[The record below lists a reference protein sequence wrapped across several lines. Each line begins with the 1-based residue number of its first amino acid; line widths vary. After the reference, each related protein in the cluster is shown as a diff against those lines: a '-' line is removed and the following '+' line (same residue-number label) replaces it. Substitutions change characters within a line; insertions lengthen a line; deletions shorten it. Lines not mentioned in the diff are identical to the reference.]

1 MERLTESKLHGCS
14 GTVYD
19 GSTGSPMASV
29 AVSNG
34 REVVL
39 TDEAGRYALSGW
51 DKAGFITVTAPAG
64 YWAWDY
70 YIPISDGETGYDFTL
85 DKLERDLTNH
95 TFLQVTDSE
104 VGAGGAGPWV
114 EKLRRVA

>member
-1 MERLTESKLHGCS
+1 MERLTESNVHGCS

-39 TDEAGRYALSGW
+39 TDEAGRYALSG
-51 DKAGFITVTAPAG
+51 
-64 YWAWDY
+64 
-70 YIPISDGETGYDFTL
+70 
-85 DKLERDLTNH
+85 
-95 TFLQVTDSE
+95 
-104 VGAGGAGPWV
+104 
-114 EKLRRVA
+114 